1 MKSMP
6 KSSLLFKGNVSCA
19 LKDDLT
25 RWDHEAEAVTNYKAT
40 EKKLLFLKHFS
51 EI

>member
-1 MKSMP
+1 MP

-19 LKDDLT
+19 LKDNLT
-25 RWDHEAEAVTNYKAT
+25 RLDCKTEAVTNYNAT
-40 EKKLLFLKHFS
+40 ENKLLFLKHFS